1 MFLSE
6 KTGGIMTKFKKA
18 RTLKDIKNDPRVDF
32 ISDERNGWN
41 NDGIWIYLKSPYW
54 NSFSETSAVHEFTVA
69 ECLEVFN
76 NYVNENPNYWKAL

>member
-1 MFLSE
+1 
-6 KTGGIMTKFKKA
+6 MTRFKKA
-18 RTLKDIKNDPRVDF
+18 RTLKDIKNDPRDES

-54 NSFSETSAVHEFTVA
+54 DSCSETSAVHEFSVA

-76 NYVNENPNYWKAL
+76 HYVEQNPNYWKTM